1 MYNLVLQVI
10 LIVHVHVDDVD
21 DVGLLSIAG
30 NSIQTRFPYQ
40 RADDNYC

>member
-1 MYNLVLQVI
+1 MI
-10 LIVHVHVDDVD
+10 LIVDVHVDDID
-21 DVGLLSIAG
+21 DVGLLSIAV